1 MIRFRQLDNLPVYD
15 LYTELNKL
23 LDNNIINWPSSHAQI
38 CLNTVTENSDDYS
51 MGTGSLIYDWNQSY
65 DEIDEFGNKKTVLVK
80 FENPYVESDFKFL
93 CNQFKG
99 TLFENVYYALEKV
112 YNIGRVRIMKS
123 KSKTCLTWHKDDTP
137 RVHYPIKTQRGCFMV
152 IEDEILHLEQNKWY
166 WTDTLVKHT
175 AFNSSL
181 EDRIHLV
188 VTILGEK

>member
-1 MIRFRQLDNLPVYD
+1 MKNFKIIDNLPIYD

-23 LDNNIINWPSSHAQI
+23 VDSNIINWSSDNTQI

-51 MGTGSLIYDWNQSY
+51 IGTGSLIYDWDRSSE
-65 DEIDEFGNKKTVLVK
+65 EIDEFGNKKTILVK

-93 CNQFKG
+93 RNQFKG
-99 TLFENVYYALEKV
+99 TLFEHVYCELEKV

-152 IEDEILHLEQNKWY
+152 IEDEIMHLEQNTWY
-166 WTDTLVKHT
+166 WTDTIVKHT

-188 VTILGEK
+188 VTILGGK

>member
-1 MIRFRQLDNLPVYD
+1 MSNFLQIQNLPIYD

-23 LDNNIINWPSSHAQI
+23 LDNNIIDWPSSHAQI

-51 MGTGSLIYDWNQSY
+51 IGIGSLIYDWNRSY

-99 TLFENVYYALEKV
+99 TLFEHVYYELEKV

-123 KSKTCLTWHKDDTP
+123 KSKTCLTWHKDDTS

-152 IEDEILHLEQNKWY
+152 IEDEIMHLEQNMWY
-166 WTDTLVKHT
+166 WTDTTVKHT

-188 VTILGEK
+188 ATILGEK

>member
-152 IEDEILHLEQNKWY
+152 IEDEILHLEQNKWC

>member
-1 MIRFRQLDNLPVYD
+1 MSNFLQIQNLPIYD

-23 LDNNIINWPSSHAQI
+23 LDNNIIDWPSSHAQI

-51 MGTGSLIYDWNQSY
+51 IGIGSLIYDWTRSSE
-65 DEIDEFGNKKTVLVK
+65 EIDEFGNKKTVLVK

-99 TLFENVYYALEKV
+99 TLFEHVYYELEKV

-123 KSKTCLTWHKDDTP
+123 KSKTCLTWHKDDTS

-152 IEDEILHLEQNKWY
+152 IEDEIMHLEQNMWY
-166 WTDTLVKHT
+166 WTDTTVKHT

-188 VTILGEK
+188 ATILGEK